1 MGKRIH
7 YLDNLR
13 TFLVFA
19 GICFAALGN
28 FRPFPLLHPM
38 FPAPMHSIEGLAI
51 DFPVVSHQ
59 PSHRAG
65 NLFYQRLFRRV
76 FAAHPHDPALFQEQ
90 VDPSRLSLAGR
101 YNSPGAGAP
110 VPCQPE
116 LRQSRRR
123 PGVLDRPPAVL
134 VCLFPKPL
142 LLYRAAHA
150 LSSALMGAK
159 KWRRSLF
166 QRAAAAP
173 PSAGILAGFYALQL
187 VVAAAFFG
195 LLLAAHRTPD
205 LWFPLYV
212 LYLAAMSGLYF
223 CFGVYAFRH
232 RWFTAGG
239 YVPSAVHI
247 IGAALLLGVIV
258 ASSYITMGISVF
270 ISGTLFPLLLFFSI
284 LQLPLLLAL
293 LAAFQMGD
301 MKRTRTRRRQLLL
314 SAVRRQRHADS
325 EHGLFS
331 PASVPRRAVE
341 MHPDAG
347 LIVPL
352 WVYDMPIRPA
362 SSALLQN
369 ALTLAD
375 SCVLRR

>member
-1 MGKRIH
+1 MRKKVLPMGKRIY

-13 TFLVFA
+13 TCLVFA

-28 FRPFPLLHPM
+28 FRPFPLLHPYV
-38 FPAPMHSIEGLAI
+38 PAPIHSIEGLAV
-51 DFPVVSHQ
+51 DFLY
-59 PSHRAG
+59 
-65 NLFYQRLFRRV
+65 NLSIVFIVPAIFFISAYFGASSLRIHMIRPYFKSKWTRLGW
-76 FAAHPHDPALFQEQ
+76 PW
-90 VDPSRLSLAGR
+90 LAGTILL
-101 YNSPGAGAP
+101 A
-110 VPCQPE
+110 PE
-116 LRQSRRR
+116 LLYLASRSCGSHGDGPAFSLVHLPFWSAYFQS
-123 PGVLDRPPAVL
+123 PFFCIG
-134 VCLFPKPL
+134 L
-142 LLYRAAHA
+142 LLLFH
-150 LSSALMGAK
+150 LALMGAK

-187 VVAAAFFG
+187 IVAAAFFG

-247 IGAALLLGVIV
+247 IGAALLLGVVV
-258 ASSYITMGISVF
+258 ALSYISMGISVF

-293 LAAFQMGD
+293 LAAFAKWGD
-301 MKRTRTRRRQLLL
+301 IETDKTKL
-314 SAVRRQRHADS
+314 A
-325 EHGLFS
+325 
-331 PASVPRRAVE
+331 
-341 MHPDAG
+341 AG
-347 LIVPL
+347 LAYPL
-352 WVYDMPIRPA
+352 YVVSDTLIQNTAYF
-362 SSALLQN
+362 LQPLSLGTPLKCI
-369 ALTLAD
+369 LTLAL
-375 SCVLRR
+375 SFLYGYMICKYALRHLPCFKTR

>member
-1 MGKRIH
+1 MRKKVLPMGKRIY

-13 TFLVFA
+13 TCLVFA

-28 FRPFPLLHPM
+28 FRPFPLLHPYV
-38 FPAPMHSIEGLAI
+38 PSPINSLEGVAVDFLYNLAI
-51 DFPVVSHQ
+51 VFIMPAIFFISAYFGASSLRIHMIR
-59 PSHRAG
+59 PYFKSKWT
-65 NLFYQRLFRRV
+65 RLGLPWLIGTV
-76 FAAHPHDPALFQEQ
+76 L
-90 VDPSRLSLAGR
+90 LA
-101 YNSPGAGAP
+101 
-110 VPCQPE
+110 PE
-116 LRQSRRR
+116 LLYLASRSCGSHGDGPAFSLMHPPFWSAYFQS
-123 PGVLDRPPAVL
+123 PFFFIG
-134 VCLFPKPL
+134 L
-142 LLYRAAHA
+142 LLLFH
-150 LSSALMGAK
+150 LALMGAK

-205 LWFPLYV
+205 LWFPLYM

-270 ISGTLFPLLLFFSI
+270 ISGTLFPLLLFFSL

-293 LAAFQMGD
+293 LAAFAKWGD
-301 MKRTRTRRRQLLL
+301 IETDKTKL
-314 SAVRRQRHADS
+314 A
-325 EHGLFS
+325 
-331 PASVPRRAVE
+331 
-341 MHPDAG
+341 AG
-347 LIVPL
+347 LAYPL
-352 WVYDMPIRPA
+352 YVVSDTLI
-362 SSALLQN
+362 QN
-369 ALTLAD
+369 TAYFLHPLSLGAPMKCILTLAL
-375 SCVLRR
+375 SFLYGYMLCKYALRHLPCFKTR

>member
-1 MGKRIH
+1 MRKKVLPMGKRIH

-28 FRPFPLLHPM
+28 FRPFPLLHPYV
-38 FPAPMHSIEGLAI
+38 PAPMHSIEGLAI
-51 DFPVVSHQ
+51 DFLH
-59 PSHRAG
+59 
-65 NLFYQRLFRRV
+65 NLAIVCIVPAIFFISAYFGASSQRIHMIRPYFK
-76 FAAHPHDPALFQEQ
+76 
-90 VDPSRLSLAGR
+90 SKWTRLGWPWLVGTILLA
-101 YNSPGAGAP
+101 
-110 VPCQPE
+110 PE
-116 LRQSRRR
+116 LLYLASRSCGSHGDGPAFSIVHLPFWSAYFQS
-123 PGVLDRPPAVL
+123 PFFCIG
-134 VCLFPKPL
+134 L
-142 LLYRAAHA
+142 LLLFH
-150 LSSALMGAK
+150 LALMGAK

-173 PSAGILAGFYALQL
+173 PSAGILAGFYVLQL
-187 VVAAAFFG
+187 IVAAAFFG

-239 YVPSAVHI
+239 YVPSSVHI
-247 IGAALLLGVIV
+247 IGAALLLGVVV

-293 LAAFQMGD
+293 LAAFAKWGD
-301 MKRTRTRRRQLLL
+301 IETDKTKL
-314 SAVRRQRHADS
+314 A
-325 EHGLFS
+325 
-331 PASVPRRAVE
+331 
-341 MHPDAG
+341 AG
-347 LIVPL
+347 LAYPL
-352 WVYDMPIRPA
+352 YVVSDTLIQNTAYF
-362 SSALLQN
+362 LQPLSLGTPLKFV
-369 ALTLAD
+369 LTLAL
-375 SCVLRR
+375 SFLYGYMICKYALRHLPCFKTR

>member
-1 MGKRIH
+1 MRKKVLPMGKRIH

-28 FRPFPLLHPM
+28 FRPFPLLHPYV
-38 FPAPMHSIEGLAI
+38 PAPMHSIEGLAI
-51 DFPVVSHQ
+51 DFLH
-59 PSHRAG
+59 
-65 NLFYQRLFRRV
+65 NLAIVCIVPAIFFISAYFGASSLRIHMIRPYFKSKWTRLGWPWLV
-76 FAAHPHDPALFQEQ
+76 GTIL
-90 VDPSRLSLAGR
+90 LA
-101 YNSPGAGAP
+101 
-110 VPCQPE
+110 PE
-116 LRQSRRR
+116 LLYLASRSCGSHGDGPAFSIVHLPFWSAYFQS
-123 PGVLDRPPAVL
+123 PFFCIG
-134 VCLFPKPL
+134 L
-142 LLYRAAHA
+142 LLLFH
-150 LSSALMGAK
+150 LALMGAK

-173 PSAGILAGFYALQL
+173 PSAGILAGFYVLQL
-187 VVAAAFFG
+187 IVAAAFFG

-239 YVPSAVHI
+239 YVPSSVHI
-247 IGAALLLGVIV
+247 IGAALLLGVVV

-293 LAAFQMGD
+293 LAAFAKWGD
-301 MKRTRTRRRQLLL
+301 IETDKTKL
-314 SAVRRQRHADS
+314 A
-325 EHGLFS
+325 
-331 PASVPRRAVE
+331 
-341 MHPDAG
+341 AG
-347 LIVPL
+347 LAYPL
-352 WVYDMPIRPA
+352 YVVSDTLIQNTAYF
-362 SSALLQN
+362 LQPLSLGTPLKFI
-369 ALTLAD
+369 LTLAL
-375 SCVLRR
+375 SFLYGYMICKYALRHLPCFKTR

>member
-1 MGKRIH
+1 MRKKVLPMGKRIH

-28 FRPFPLLHPM
+28 FRPFPLLHPYV
-38 FPAPMHSIEGLAI
+38 PAPMHSIEGLAI
-51 DFPVVSHQ
+51 DFLY
-59 PSHRAG
+59 
-65 NLFYQRLFRRV
+65 NLAIVCIVPAIFFISAYFGASSLRIHMIRPYFKSKWTRLGW
-76 FAAHPHDPALFQEQ
+76 PW
-90 VDPSRLSLAGR
+90 LAGTILL
-101 YNSPGAGAP
+101 A
-110 VPCQPE
+110 PE
-116 LRQSRRR
+116 LLYLASRSCGSHGDGPAFSIVHLPFWSAYFQS
-123 PGVLDRPPAVL
+123 PFFCIG
-134 VCLFPKPL
+134 L
-142 LLYRAAHA
+142 LLLFH
-150 LSSALMGAK
+150 LALMGAK

-166 QRAAAAP
+166 QRVAAAP

-270 ISGTLFPLLLFFSI
+270 ISGTLFPLLLFFSL

-293 LAAFQMGD
+293 LAAFAKWGD
-301 MKRTRTRRRQLLL
+301 IETDKTKL
-314 SAVRRQRHADS
+314 A
-325 EHGLFS
+325 
-331 PASVPRRAVE
+331 
-341 MHPDAG
+341 AG
-347 LIVPL
+347 LAYPL
-352 WVYDMPIRPA
+352 YVVSDTLIQNTAYFLQPLSLGTPLKFVLTQ
-362 SSALLQN
+362 ALSFLYGYMICKY
-369 ALTLAD
+369 ALRHLPCFKT
-375 SCVLRR
+375 R

>member
-1 MGKRIH
+1 MRKKVLPMGKRIH

-28 FRPFPLLHPM
+28 FRPFPLLHPYV
-38 FPAPMHSIEGLAI
+38 PAPMHSIEGLAI
-51 DFPVVSHQ
+51 DFLY
-59 PSHRAG
+59 
-65 NLFYQRLFRRV
+65 NLAIVCIVPAIFFISAYFGASSLRIHMIRPYFKSKWTRLGW
-76 FAAHPHDPALFQEQ
+76 PW
-90 VDPSRLSLAGR
+90 LAGTILL
-101 YNSPGAGAP
+101 A
-110 VPCQPE
+110 PE
-116 LRQSRRR
+116 LLYLASRSCGSHGDGPAFSIVHLLFWSAYFQS
-123 PGVLDRPPAVL
+123 PFFCIG
-134 VCLFPKPL
+134 L
-142 LLYRAAHA
+142 LLLFH
-150 LSSALMGAK
+150 LALMGAK

-205 LWFPLYV
+205 LWFPLYM

-270 ISGTLFPLLLFFSI
+270 ISGTLFPLLLFFSL

-293 LAAFQMGD
+293 LAAFAKWGD
-301 MKRTRTRRRQLLL
+301 IETDKTKL
-314 SAVRRQRHADS
+314 A
-325 EHGLFS
+325 
-331 PASVPRRAVE
+331 
-341 MHPDAG
+341 AG
-347 LIVPL
+347 LAYPL
-352 WVYDMPIRPA
+352 YVVSDTLIQNTAYF
-362 SSALLQN
+362 LQPLSLGTPLKFI
-369 ALTLAD
+369 LTLAL
-375 SCVLRR
+375 SFLYGYMICKYALRHLPCFKTR

>member
-1 MGKRIH
+1 MRKKVLPMGKRIH

-28 FRPFPLLHPM
+28 FRPFPLLHPYV
-38 FPAPMHSIEGLAI
+38 PAPMHSIEGLAI
-51 DFPVVSHQ
+51 DFLY
-59 PSHRAG
+59 
-65 NLFYQRLFRRV
+65 NLAIVCIVPAIFFISAYFGASSLRIHMIRPYFKSKWTRLGW
-76 FAAHPHDPALFQEQ
+76 PW
-90 VDPSRLSLAGR
+90 LAGTILL
-101 YNSPGAGAP
+101 A
-110 VPCQPE
+110 PE
-116 LRQSRRR
+116 LLYLASRSCGSHGDGPAFSLVHLPFWSAYFQS
-123 PGVLDRPPAVL
+123 PFFCIG
-134 VCLFPKPL
+134 L
-142 LLYRAAHA
+142 LLLFH
-150 LSSALMGAK
+150 LALMGAK

-293 LAAFQMGD
+293 LAAFAKWGD
-301 MKRTRTRRRQLLL
+301 IETDKTKL
-314 SAVRRQRHADS
+314 A
-325 EHGLFS
+325 
-331 PASVPRRAVE
+331 
-341 MHPDAG
+341 AG
-347 LIVPL
+347 LAYPL
-352 WVYDMPIRPA
+352 YVVSDTLIQNTAYF
-362 SSALLQN
+362 LQPLSLGTPLKFI
-369 ALTLAD
+369 LTLAL
-375 SCVLRR
+375 SFLYGYMICKYALRHLPCFKTR

>member
-1 MGKRIH
+1 MRKKVLPMGKRIH

-28 FRPFPLLHPM
+28 FRPFPLLHPYV
-38 FPAPMHSIEGLAI
+38 PAPMHSIEGLAI
-51 DFPVVSHQ
+51 DFLY
-59 PSHRAG
+59 
-65 NLFYQRLFRRV
+65 NLAIVCIVPAIFFISAYFGASSLRIHMIRPYFKSKWTRLGW
-76 FAAHPHDPALFQEQ
+76 PW
-90 VDPSRLSLAGR
+90 LAGTILL
-101 YNSPGAGAP
+101 A
-110 VPCQPE
+110 PE
-116 LRQSRRR
+116 LLYLASWSCGSHGDGPAFSIVHLPFWSAYFQS
-123 PGVLDRPPAVL
+123 PFFCIG
-134 VCLFPKPL
+134 L
-142 LLYRAAHA
+142 LLLFH
-150 LSSALMGAK
+150 LALMGAK

-173 PSAGILAGFYALQL
+173 PSAEILAGFYALQL

-212 LYLAAMSGLYF
+212 LNLAAMSGLYF

-270 ISGTLFPLLLFFSI
+270 ISGTLFPLLLFFSL

-293 LAAFQMGD
+293 LAAFAKWGD
-301 MKRTRTRRRQLLL
+301 IETDKTKL
-314 SAVRRQRHADS
+314 A
-325 EHGLFS
+325 
-331 PASVPRRAVE
+331 
-341 MHPDAG
+341 AG
-347 LIVPL
+347 LAYPL
-352 WVYDMPIRPA
+352 YVVSDTLIQNTAYF
-362 SSALLQN
+362 LQPLSLGTPLKFI
-369 ALTLAD
+369 LTLAL
-375 SCVLRR
+375 SFLYGYMICKYALRHLPCFKTR

>member
-1 MGKRIH
+1 MRKKVLPMGKRIH

-28 FRPFPLLHPM
+28 FRPFPLLHPYV
-38 FPAPMHSIEGLAI
+38 PAPMHSIEGLAI
-51 DFPVVSHQ
+51 DFLY
-59 PSHRAG
+59 
-65 NLFYQRLFRRV
+65 NLAIVCIVPAIFFISAYFGASSLRIHMIRPYFKSKWTRLGW
-76 FAAHPHDPALFQEQ
+76 PW
-90 VDPSRLSLAGR
+90 LAGTILL
-101 YNSPGAGAP
+101 A
-110 VPCQPE
+110 PE
-116 LRQSRRR
+116 LLYLASWSCGSHGDGPAFSIVHLPFWSAYFQS
-123 PGVLDRPPAVL
+123 PFFCIG
-134 VCLFPKPL
+134 L
-142 LLYRAAHA
+142 LLLFH
-150 LSSALMGAK
+150 LALMGAK

-173 PSAGILAGFYALQL
+173 PSAEILAGFYALQL

-270 ISGTLFPLLLFFSI
+270 ISGTLFPLLLFFSL

-293 LAAFQMGD
+293 LAAFAKWGD
-301 MKRTRTRRRQLLL
+301 IETDKTKL
-314 SAVRRQRHADS
+314 A
-325 EHGLFS
+325 
-331 PASVPRRAVE
+331 
-341 MHPDAG
+341 AG
-347 LIVPL
+347 LAYPL
-352 WVYDMPIRPA
+352 YVVSDTLIQNTAYF
-362 SSALLQN
+362 LQPLSLGTPLKFI
-369 ALTLAD
+369 LTLAL
-375 SCVLRR
+375 SFLYGYMICKYALRHLPCFKTR

>member
-1 MGKRIH
+1 MRKKVLPMGKRIH

-28 FRPFPLLHPM
+28 LRPFPLLHPYV
-38 FPAPMHSIEGLAI
+38 PAPMHSIEGLAI
-51 DFPVVSHQ
+51 DFLY
-59 PSHRAG
+59 
-65 NLFYQRLFRRV
+65 NLAIVCIVPAIFFISAYFGASSLRIHMIRPYFKSKWTRLGW
-76 FAAHPHDPALFQEQ
+76 PW
-90 VDPSRLSLAGR
+90 LAGTILL
-101 YNSPGAGAP
+101 A
-110 VPCQPE
+110 PE
-116 LRQSRRR
+116 LLYLASRSCGSHGDGPAFSLVHLPFWSAYFQS
-123 PGVLDRPPAVL
+123 PFFCIG
-134 VCLFPKPL
+134 L
-142 LLYRAAHA
+142 LLLFH
-150 LSSALMGAK
+150 LALMGAK

-187 VVAAAFFG
+187 IVAAAFFG

-247 IGAALLLGVIV
+247 IGAALLLGVVV
-258 ASSYITMGISVF
+258 ALSYISMGISVF

-293 LAAFQMGD
+293 LAAFAKWGD
-301 MKRTRTRRRQLLL
+301 EETDKTKL
-314 SAVRRQRHADS
+314 A
-325 EHGLFS
+325 
-331 PASVPRRAVE
+331 
-341 MHPDAG
+341 AG
-347 LIVPL
+347 LAYPL
-352 WVYDMPIRPA
+352 YVVSDTLIQNTAYFLQPLSLGMP
-362 SSALLQN
+362 LKFV
-369 ALTLAD
+369 LTLAL
-375 SCVLRR
+375 SFLYGYMICKYALRHLPCFKTR